1 LIELIVLDV
10 DGTMTDG
17 QVVYS
22 SQGEELKSFNIKD
35 GMAIKAWN
43 TYLKKQ
49 SAIITG
55 RDSKIVKRRSDEL
68 SVQHLHQGKSEKGK
82 VLQNIMNH
90 MNIDKTN
97 VAIIGDDLN
106 DLSMLEFSSIS
117 FCPADASS
125 EMKKRCDV
133 VLKNNGGSGAVRE
146 MIEIILKDED
156 RYDDFVSYWQKY

>member
-1 LIELIVLDV
+1 MIELIVLDV
-10 DGTMTDG
+10 DGTMTNG

-106 DLSMLEFSSIS
+106 DLSMLAFSSIS
-117 FCPADASS
+117 FCPADASA

-133 VLKNNGGSGAVRE
+133 VLESNGGSGAVRE

-156 RYDDFVSYWQKY
+156 RYDDFVSHWLK

>member
-1 LIELIVLDV
+1 MIELIVLDV

-17 QVVYS
+17 QIVYGAE
-22 SQGEELKSFNIKD
+22 GEELKSFNIKD

-55 RDSKIVKRRSDEL
+55 RNSKIVKRRSDEL

-82 VLQNIMNH
+82 VLKNIMNH
-90 MNIDKTN
+90 MNIDRTN

-106 DLSMLEFSSIS
+106 DLSMLEFASIS
-117 FCPADASS
+117 FCPADASF
-125 EMKKRCDV
+125 EMRKRSDII
-133 VLKNNGGSGAVRE
+133 LKSNGGFGAVRE
-146 MIEIILKDED
+146 MIEIILKDEN
-156 RYDDFVSYWQKY
+156 RYDDFVSHWLRQ

>member
-10 DGTMTDG
+10 DGTMTNG

-106 DLSMLEFSSIS
+106 DLSMLAFSSIS
-117 FCPADASS
+117 FCPADASA

-133 VLKNNGGSGAVRE
+133 VLESNGGSGAVRE

-156 RYDDFVSYWQKY
+156 RYDDFVSHWLK